1 MFYHDLE
8 LQCLAWGP
16 SKRRMDCLLLWSRG
30 SLLPPGCLG
39 RVPVVPSGPSSA
51 YRPGEIATAGDE
63 HDETIEGE
71 GWRESWWIWVRK
83 GAHHALHL
91 RCSES
96 ACPLLELAFESFWVF
111 GNDHRLGSMSM
122 NSGNQM
128 YIYILYHIWVIR
140 IILIHNIYIYAH
152 KLATMCN
159 WPLWFLQHVYI
170 I

>member
-8 LQCLAWGP
+8 LQCLAWWP

-51 YRPGEIATAGDE
+51 RPGEIANAGDE

-71 GWRESWWIWVRK
+71 GWRESWWIWVRN

-96 ACPLLELAFESFWVF
+96 ACPLLELLAFDSFWVF
-111 GNDHRLGSMSM
+111 GNDHRLGSMWM

-128 YIYILYHIWVIR
+128 YMYINIIIYIMYVHTR
-140 IILIHNIYIYAH
+140 THIYIY
-152 KLATMCN
+152 
-159 WPLWFLQHVYI
+159 I
-170 I
+170 IIYELYV